1 LQWCSYAT
9 FNPIFIPLCYRLSWV
24 AALAA
29 AFLTGTFPLYFC
41 KKRYSK
47 QFAIQIKNQEQISNH
62 SGSVI
67 SDDVGFFLIGLF
79 NTVLMMKLGYI
90 HK

>member
-1 LQWCSYAT
+1 MVFIC
-9 FNPIFIPLCYRLSWV
+9 NIRPNFIPLCYRLSWV

-62 SGSVI
+62 SGPVI
-67 SDDVGFFLIGLF
+67 SSDAAGFFLIGLF

-90 HK
+90 QK